1 MNWFKG
7 IFLKLI
13 ATPAVFFVAGYAAMQ
28 LESV

>member
-7 IFLKLI
+7 IFLELI
-13 ATPAVFFVAGYAAMQ
+13 ATAAVFFVAGYAAMQ